1 MLFLFSP
8 QHILMLNPVISSQFA
23 NSAEEL
29 SHASVETELERE
41 NPVFRSSLAQKWSR
55 KLLLSAASLNAKN
68 SPSAACVRFVEVVA
82 KSGMGGGGEYV
93 SSRVCLTRAEG
104 SALVGGQQL
113 AGGIRADP
121 STLIRG
127 EQQLRRGEQQGDVPS
142 IT

>member
-1 MLFLFSP
+1 
-8 QHILMLNPVISSQFA
+8 MLNPVISSQFA

-29 SHASVETELERE
+29 SHAGVEREHERE

-68 SPSAACVRFVEVVA
+68 SPSATCVCFVEVVA
-82 KSGMGGGGEYV
+82 KSGTGGWWEGKYV
-93 SSRVCLTRAEG
+93 SSRVCSTRAEG
-104 SALVGGQQL
+104 STLVGGQQL

-121 STLIRG
+121 SALIRG

-142 IT
+142 IM